1 MSKHFHLKT
10 KTGNSCF
17 ISSHLQSLQFLE
29 LSRAVE
35 PGTQKEIPGIRYAV
49 DEAEAERCPQEE
61 SLKVV
66 LRSLGIQEAKLQGDL
81 HDFPGVSWGS
91 LWQCNKNQPKKK
103 SKTFW
108 GKKSVTKSPWASQNA
123 TKQSCYEKL
132 FFLG

>member
-49 DEAEAERCPQEE
+49 DEAEAEQCPQKK

-66 LRSLGIQEAKLQGDL
+66 LRSLGIQESKLQGGL
-81 HDFPGVSWGS
+81 HDFPGVKWF
-91 LWQCNKNQPKKK
+91 LWQCNKNQPKKVVQD
-103 SKTFW
+103 FW
-108 GKKSVTKSPWASQNA
+108 DETSLLEKNSPRSAPRFRKMS
-123 TKQSCYEKL
+123 
-132 FFLG
+132 